1 MNRMQHQPEARG
13 AMRRLQRA
21 AARPSRKKCSGA
33 KARCRRG
40 AARASRDDNE
50 DRDEQYASGQTTDEC
65 RVTSHEKHGRRR
77 SRDLVVSGTVY
88 GSVSRCIERFN
99 YAPLP
104 RAAAAAP
111 CDCERHSSALATG
124 SHNHGI
130 AIQRSSTGTCTSRL
144 TS

>member
-21 AARPSRKKCSGA
+21 AARPSRKNGA
-33 KARCRRG
+33 LAPRRG
-40 AARASRDDNE
+40 AGAARRE
-50 DRDEQYASGQTTDEC
+50 RRGTTTRTETC
-65 RVTSHEKHGRRR
+65 NTRAVRRVSSHEKHGRRR

-88 GSVSRCIERFN
+88 GSVCISSTFRSYN

-130 AIQRSSTGTCTSRL
+130 AIQRSSTGTCTSKL